1 MYVLTQDLLAQL
13 EALKEERRQLRE
25 DSDLEFGDVDV
36 SGLSEEELSRHLTQV
51 SEYQEQQH
59 RLLKSAINIKIES
72 KDIIRASQYCKHKQ
86 LS

>member
-1 MYVLTQDLLAQL
+1 MHVLTQDLLAQL

-72 KDIIRASQYCKHKQ
+72 KDIS
-86 LS
+86 